1 MLCILGGVS
10 EVKEGKSYTKTFV
23 FVVIFCFFL
32 IKLTMLSIL
41 VRIKLKRVNDLL
53 IPRDGDAGKR
63 RHVKAEVLIMTS
75 RCLTHS
81 WESQRINFQLAV
93 KSRHPHTA
101 HPSLLQ
107 SDLREVS
114 LLVCVLA

>member
-10 EVKEGKSYTKTFV
+10 EVKEGKSYTKT
-23 FVVIFCFFL
+23 IRGDLLFFL

-93 KSRHPHTA
+93 KSQSHTE
-101 HPSLLQ
+101 HSGN
-107 SDLREVS
+107 
-114 LLVCVLA
+114 